1 MFERLLKDIN
11 KVWLLYL
18 KAFLLFLT
26 GFISSI
32 LLVLLNFNVKT
43 IVLLFFAIWGFC
55 RAYYFAFYVIQHYVD
70 PNYKF
75 SGLIDFAKYSIRKGK
90 SNLKKKKKIRWDIF
104 KRLTETET
112 IKKWLSV
119 LRKNLKKQKYLINL
133 FSSKYGGGGIRTHGT
148 LADTLVFKTRA
159 LNHSTTPPGKNY

>member
-32 LLVLLNFNVKT
+32 LLVLLNFNFKT
-43 IVLLFFAIWGFC
+43 IVLLLLAIWGFC

-75 SGLIDFAKYSIRKGK
+75 SGLIDFAKYSIKNGK
-90 SNLKKKKKIRWDIF
+90 SNLQ
-104 KRLTETET
+104 
-112 IKKWLSV
+112 
-119 LRKNLKKQKYLINL
+119 KN
-133 FSSKYGGGGIRTHGT
+133 
-148 LADTLVFKTRA
+148 KTR
-159 LNHSTTPPGKNY
+159 

>member
-32 LLVLLNFNVKT
+32 LLVLLNFNFKT
-43 IVLLFFAIWGFC
+43 IVLLLLAIWGFC

-75 SGLIDFAKYSIRKGK
+75 SGLIDFAKYSIKKGK
-90 SNLKKKKKIRWDIF
+90 QIYKKK
-104 KRLTETET
+104 
-112 IKKWLSV
+112 
-119 LRKNLKKQKYLINL
+119 
-133 FSSKYGGGGIRTHGT
+133 
-148 LADTLVFKTRA
+148 
-159 LNHSTTPPGKNY
+159 

>member
-32 LLVLLNFNVKT
+32 LLVLLNFNFKT
-43 IVLLFFAIWGFC
+43 IVLLLLAIWGFC

-70 PNYKF
+70 PSYKF
-75 SGLIDFAKYSIRKGK
+75 SGLIDFAKYSIKKGK
-90 SNLKKKKKIRWDIF
+90 LNLKKNKIRWDILKGWVELF
-104 KRLTETET
+104 NTCGSVFVKTLTGLLITRF
-112 IKKWLSV
+112 WL
-119 LRKNLKKQKYLINL
+119 
-133 FSSKYGGGGIRTHGT
+133 H
-148 LADTLVFKTRA
+148 
-159 LNHSTTPPGKNY
+159 

>member
-43 IVLLFFAIWGFC
+43 IVLLFLAIWGFC

-75 SGLIDFAKYSIRKGK
+75 SGLIDFAKYSIKKAK
-90 SNLKKKKKIRWDIF
+90 SKLQKKKIR
-104 KRLTETET
+104 
-112 IKKWLSV
+112 
-119 LRKNLKKQKYLINL
+119 
-133 FSSKYGGGGIRTHGT
+133 
-148 LADTLVFKTRA
+148 
-159 LNHSTTPPGKNY
+159 

>member
-32 LLVLLNFNVKT
+32 LLVLLNFNFKT
-43 IVLLFFAIWGFC
+43 IVLLLLAIWGFC
-55 RAYYFAFYVIQHYVD
+55 RAYYFVFYVIQHYVD

-75 SGLIDFAKYSIRKGK
+75 SGLIDFAKYSIEKGK
-90 SNLKKKKKIRWDIF
+90 QIYKKK
-104 KRLTETET
+104 
-112 IKKWLSV
+112 
-119 LRKNLKKQKYLINL
+119 
-133 FSSKYGGGGIRTHGT
+133 
-148 LADTLVFKTRA
+148 
-159 LNHSTTPPGKNY
+159 

>member
-32 LLVLLNFNVKT
+32 LLVLLNFNFKT
-43 IVLLFFAIWGFC
+43 IVLLLLAIWGFC

-75 SGLIDFAKYSIRKGK
+75 SGLIDFAKYSIKKGK
-90 SNLKKKKKIRWDIF
+90 QIYKKNKII
-104 KRLTETET
+104 
-112 IKKWLSV
+112 
-119 LRKNLKKQKYLINL
+119 
-133 FSSKYGGGGIRTHGT
+133 
-148 LADTLVFKTRA
+148 
-159 LNHSTTPPGKNY
+159 